1 VIFRPGKHL
10 YSSIF
15 YKSLLFSTYERRTD
29 SFRTV
34 NKADGPLN
42 IDAVDPE
49 GGYVR
54 LDNKGD
60 EDLALGGYK
69 IVVKDGE
76 REVTYKFGPK
86 LVLKPGKQVSV
97 SYSVVKICGYDV
109 ESL

>member
-1 VIFRPGKHL
+1 M
-10 YSSIF
+10 
-15 YKSLLFSTYERRTD
+15 
-29 SFRTV
+29 

-60 EDLALGGYK
+60 EDLPMGGYK
-69 IVVKDGE
+69 VVVKDGE

-86 LVLKPGKQVSV
+86 LVLKPGKQVTV
-97 SYSVVKICGYDV
+97 SFFGGNFWTLPEYTGFGIFCTFDFTG
-109 ESL
+109 L